1 MADDCT
7 YDIYFYKFR
16 GRAEP
21 IRLLLEYVGAKYRNL
36 HPIDWPSDFKSRIPF
51 GSLPVIV
58 EKDSKG
64 NEFRLVN
71 TQSIIRYI
79 AGKYNLAGHDLHE
92 TAIMDTVAYSYV
104 EAYDKFIKA
113 WSQPAPMKKELLEKY
128 FTNELAQFVQY
139 HEAFL
144 RDNKCQNFYFDE
156 KMSYVDILC
165 FHFMD
170 RLLEVR
176 RDVFVPAKCPRL
188 WNVYESVK
196 KNPRIQDYLYSPR
209 RLPLSLNDRQTG
221 RTC

>member
-1 MADDCT
+1 MADECT

-21 IRLLLEYVGAKYRNL
+21 IRLLLEYVGAKYKNL
-36 HPIDWPSDFKSRIPF
+36 HPIDWPSDFKSKIPF
-51 GSLPVIV
+51 GNLPVIV
-58 EKDSKG
+58 EKDNKG

-71 TQSIIRYI
+71 PQTIIRYI
-79 AGKYNLAGHDLHE
+79 ANKYKLSGSNLHE
-92 TAIMDTVAYSYV
+92 TALMDTVGHSYI
-104 EAYDKFIKA
+104 EAYEQFIKA
-113 WSQPAPMKKELLEKY
+113 WSQPNPIKKELLEKY
-128 FTNELAQFVQY
+128 FTNELAQFIQY
-139 HEAFL
+139 HEGFL
-144 RDNKCQNFYFDE
+144 SDNKCQNFYFGE

-176 RDVFVPAKCPRL
+176 RDVFVPAKCPHL
-188 WNVYESVK
+188 WNIYENVR
-196 KNPRIQDYLYSPR
+196 KNPKIQDYLFSPR

>member
-21 IRLLLEYVGAKYRNL
+21 IRLLLEYVGAKYKNL

-58 EKDSKG
+58 EKDGKG

-79 AGKYNLAGHDLHE
+79 ASKYNLAGSNLHE

-104 EAYDKFIKA
+104 EAYDQFIKA
-113 WSQPAPMKKELLEKY
+113 WSQPTPMRKEMLEKY
-128 FTNELAQFVQY
+128 FTNELAQFVHY

-144 RDNKCQNFYFDE
+144 RDNKCQNFYFNE

-188 WNVYESVK
+188 WSIYESVK